1 MEFKYKVT
9 MAALIGCIS
18 IYGITSSLL
27 TPLISIILEHKK
39 VNTTIIGGMAM
50 IAPAGLILG
59 AFFVSRIMRNSVGRI
74 LLISGIVF
82 EILLIISLI
91 NTQSI
96 ALWFLIRFLGGFAD
110 SILFVVTETW
120 LMEITPRGKRGR
132 IMGFYNS
139 IMMMSFALGPLIL
152 TFSGSRGNLPFLICI
167 TLMIFAAFPLLWTGR
182 YLPTTLDPPSFNIIG
197 FTFVAPLLALACFVV
212 AFQDLAITS
221 LMPVYGLRV
230 GMSESSATLMLFFG
244 VAGGALLQFP
254 IGWAADKLGA
264 KRLLVACSFVG
275 LIGTLVWPF
284 VLTNT
289 FLLWTTLFLWWGL
302 FSGVSTISMIL
313 AGNWFKGSELSMAMA
328 AFGVFWGIGAFVG
341 PFTSGAMMDI
351 WNPHGFPLTLI
362 TVSVIFLI
370 VSLFPWFYKIRKVKS
385 Q

>member
-370 VSLFPWFYKIRKVKS
+370 VSLFPWFYKIRKVES

>member
-9 MAALIGCIS
+9 MTALIGCIS

-82 EILLIISLI
+82 EIVLIISLI

-182 YLPTTLDPPSFNIIG
+182 YLPTTIDPPSFNIIG

-284 VLTNT
+284 VLPNT

-351 WNPHGFPLTLI
+351 WNPHGFPITLI

>member
-284 VLTNT
+284 VLTNR

>member
-9 MAALIGCIS
+9 MTALIGCIS

-82 EILLIISLI
+82 EIVLIISLI

-182 YLPTTLDPPSFNIIG
+182 YLPTTIDPPSFNIIG

-284 VLTNT
+284 VLPNT

-351 WNPHGFPLTLI
+351 WNPHGFPITLI

-370 VSLFPWFYKIRKVKS
+370 VSLFPWFYKIRKVNS

>member
-82 EILLIISLI
+82 EIVLIISLI

-182 YLPTTLDPPSFNIIG
+182 YLPTTIDPPSFNIIG

-284 VLTNT
+284 VLPNT

-351 WNPHGFPLTLI
+351 WNPHGFPITLI